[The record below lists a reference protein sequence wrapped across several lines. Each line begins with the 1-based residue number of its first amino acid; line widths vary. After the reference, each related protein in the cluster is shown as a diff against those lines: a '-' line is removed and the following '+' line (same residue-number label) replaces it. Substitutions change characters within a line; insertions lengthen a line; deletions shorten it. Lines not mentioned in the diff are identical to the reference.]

1 MVGLAGF
8 AGEEVRR
15 GLERAR
21 AVEVVGVDD
30 GEVAVDPVLG
40 AQHGVAGAPGLGAA
54 FGHAVARG
62 QAVDGLIGVFQR
74 RAFRDAVAHG
84 GAEIGL
90 HFGLDDADDLSK
102 AGAQRVEDGEVDDDV
117 AGVVHGR
124 DLLASAE
131 AAAHARGHD
140 HQSGLIHEGNTSL
153 TFFSIIARAKEKVNP
168 QIGQKTFAPGGLQY
182 IWSIRRAYSVSSS
195 LLEGISIRNYYYA
208 QVRRQG
214 GESHPARFVPFTQ
227 PEIDWLMEQVLVAR
241 AAGQSVR
248 ACLQKLSG
256 GDHSLMLR
264 YQNKYRAVVKSRPE
278 YVRGLVEKLN
288 EQGVEC
294 DAPTVSHR
302 ERADLG
308 QACAR
313 MEEAARRSGDGEL
326 ARACD
331 TLARYLQSAAPA
343 PDAALRA
350 AEKLVQPI
358 KEFLARPASE
368 RADGMDEFC
377 ALLAERIGEMEA
389 ARTDL
394 QPSRSENL
402 Q

>member
-1 MVGLAGF
+1 M
-8 AGEEVRR
+8 
-15 GLERAR
+15 
-21 AVEVVGVDD
+21 
-30 GEVAVDPVLG
+30 
-40 AQHGVAGAPGLGAA
+40 
-54 FGHAVARG
+54 
-62 QAVDGLIGVFQR
+62 
-74 RAFRDAVAHG
+74 
-84 GAEIGL
+84 
-90 HFGLDDADDLSK
+90 
-102 AGAQRVEDGEVDDDV
+102 
-117 AGVVHGR
+117 
-124 DLLASAE
+124 
-131 AAAHARGHD
+131 
-140 HQSGLIHEGNTSL
+140 
-153 TFFSIIARAKEKVNP
+153 
-168 QIGQKTFAPGGLQY
+168 
-182 IWSIRRAYSVSSS
+182 
-195 LLEGISIRNYYYA
+195 
-208 QVRRQG
+208 
-214 GESHPARFVPFTQ
+214 
-227 PEIDWLMEQVLVAR
+227 
-241 AAGQSVR
+241 
-248 ACLQKLSG
+248 
-256 GDHSLMLR
+256 
-264 YQNKYRAVVKSRPE
+264 VKSRPE